1 MTDAQ
6 VLIVEDDDGLREL
19 LQDEIGDAGLD
30 AVGVSTAEDA
40 RTAIDDRLPD
50 VIVSDLRLPGADG
63 MDLLAYTRSLP
74 LPPAFI
80 MITAFGSI
88 AQAVEALKQ
97 GADDFLTKPLSLDHF
112 SLAVER
118 SLEARRLRI
127 EVHRFRNIM
136 GDDDFHGIIGRSP
149 CMRTLFDQL
158 IHISRAVGPVLII
171 GESGVGK
178 ELVARAVHE
187 ESDRS
192 AGPFIAVNCAGVPG
206 ELLESEFFG
215 HRKGAFTGAVRDRK
229 GLFEQAEGGTILLDE
244 IAEMPVG
251 LQAKLLRVLE
261 ERRIR
266 PVGSSRDQPVDVR
279 VIAATNRDLTKR
291 MQKGEFREDLYYRLE
306 TFQIQVPPLRERGD
320 DLDLLAAFFLEEFS
334 RKMEKSIESFSSP
347 AMNTLRE
354 YAFPGNVRELKNV
367 VERAVAF
374 CPSGEIKPAHF
385 PRRIQEAGRNTAVPL
400 STNGMEMLVKQEER
414 LPTLENI
421 ERRYI
426 EHVLEAVEGNK
437 RKAAQILGIGRRTL
451 YRKLDEQEHQQ

>member
-19 LQDEIGDAGLD
+19 LQDEIADAGLD
-30 AVGVSTAEDA
+30 AVGVGSAEDA

-63 MDLLAYTRSLP
+63 MDLLAFTRSLP

-88 AQAVEALKQ
+88 EQAVEALKQ

-127 EVHRFRNIM
+127 EVHRFRDIM

-149 CMRTLFDQL
+149 CMRALFDQM
-158 IHISRAVGPVLII
+158 IHISRAGGPVLIV

-178 ELVARAVHE
+178 ELVARAIHE

-192 AGPFIAVNCAGVPG
+192 KKPFIAVNCAGVPG

-266 PVGSSRDQPVDVR
+266 PVGSSRDHPVDVR
-279 VIAATNRDLTKR
+279 VIAATNRDLAKR
-291 MQKGEFREDLYYRLE
+291 METGEFRDDLYYRLE
-306 TFQIQVPPLRERGD
+306 TFQIQVPPLKERGD

-334 RKMEKSIESFSSP
+334 RKMDKSIDSFSSR
-347 AMNTLRE
+347 AMDTLRE

-374 CPSGEIKPAHF
+374 CPSGEIKPSHF

-400 STNGMEMLVKQEER
+400 STNGMEMLVKQDER

-421 ERRYI
+421 ERRYVD
-426 EHVLEAVEGNK
+426 HVLETVGGNK

-451 YRKLDEQEHQQ
+451 YRKLEEQEQEA

>member
-40 RTAIDDRLPD
+40 RTAIDNRLPD

-149 CMRTLFDQL
+149 CMRALFDQL
-158 IHISRAVGPVLII
+158 IHISRAGGPVLII